1 MKGRPY
7 TLLDGGL
14 ATELERRGADLND
27 ALWSARL
34 LLEDPAAIRAV
45 HADYA
50 RAGAEILSTATYQA
64 TPQRL
69 REHGLGAGA
78 VEGLFTL
85 AVQLAREALR
95 EAKRQGQVAASLGPY
110 GAYLADGS
118 EYRGDYGLTREEL
131 FDFHEERF
139 RLLATSQAGLL
150 ALETLP
156 SFPEAEALL
165 LLLRKYPHKAAWFSF
180 QCRDGGHL
188 ADGTPLEEVGRLFEG
203 VPGVL
208 ALGVNC
214 VPPERVLPAVLRLRS
229 TCSHPLLAYP
239 NSGEEWDAENHRW
252 KGGPQTRDW
261 LQTLPRWFEAGV
273 RFFGGCCR
281 TTPTTIRKMK
291 GVLSGIRG

>member
-1 MKGRPY
+1 
-7 TLLDGGL
+7 
-14 ATELERRGADLND
+14 ERRGADLND
-27 ALWSARL
+27 SLWSARL

-45 HADYA
+45 HADYL
-50 RAGAEILSTATYQA
+50 RAGAEVLSTATYQA

-69 REHGLGAGA
+69 RERGLGQEE
-78 VEGLFTL
+78 VEGLFHL
-85 AVQLAREALR
+85 AVRLAREAVQDVGR
-95 EAKRQGQVAASLGPY
+95 PARVAASVGPY

-118 EYRGDYGLTREEL
+118 EYRGAYGLTREEL

-139 RLLATSQAGLL
+139 RLLAAGEADLL

-165 LLLRKYPHKAAWFSF
+165 RLLQKYPHKPAWFSF

-188 ADGTPLEEVGRLFEG
+188 ADGTPLAEVGRLLDG
-203 VPGVL
+203 VREVV
-208 ALGVNC
+208 AVGVNC
-214 VPPERVLPAVLRLRS
+214 VPPQRVLPAVLELRR
-229 TCSHPLLAYP
+229 TCSLPLIAYP

-252 KGGPQTRDW
+252 RGSPQTRDW

-281 TTPTTIRKMK
+281 TTPETIRRMQ
-291 GVLSGIRG
+291 GILAHIQA